1 MVLLGSPEPSPAA
14 RRLAGILAGAGM
26 CQVASCTGASLR
38 RAPPGGSPTWT
49 SSEHGFQALREGAR
63 AVSLMAWALCL
74 LLAKQDTGQLKA
86 RGIHTLLG
94 TGVAWVHR
102 VGRFTGSPTG
112 LGLPYEGWRK
122 QMLGAVLGVPA
133 GCESREEAVNSGWR
147 WRQGFLEDV
156 GSHLRCLWSDVV
168 KRETGVGPLGLQSR
182 FQLPRAWASHVN
194 TPPPFPHLRN
204 GQSNHPC
211 S

>member
-1 MVLLGSPEPSPAA
+1 MDSRSCSLVFQMGRLRLKDEPRQGQKAAMICDFPTSPWIGGGSAEPSPAA

-102 VGRFTGSPTG
+102 VGRIYWQPHWAGSPI
-112 LGLPYEGWRK
+112 
-122 QMLGAVLGVPA
+122 
-133 GCESREEAVNSGWR
+133 
-147 WRQGFLEDV
+147 
-156 GSHLRCLWSDVV
+156 
-168 KRETGVGPLGLQSR
+168 
-182 FQLPRAWASHVN
+182 
-194 TPPPFPHLRN
+194 
-204 GQSNHPC
+204 
-211 S
+211 